1 MFCFSLLS
9 VSLSMLYI
17 LLKAPP
23 SINTPPS
30 TTQRDAGPIS
40 KLHPTFYIH
49 PWLHLVLCYMGKPPQ
64 CWERLRAGGEGAAEN
79 EMVGWHHWLNEHESE
94 QTPGD
99 SEGQGSLAHCSPRGS
114 KESDSTLTTEQ
125 QLHRLACVLD
135 DSGKVCFVTI
145 TENLWWQAR

>member
-1 MFCFSLLS
+1 
-9 VSLSMLYI
+9 MLYI

-79 EMVGWHHWLNEHESE
+79 EMVGWHH
-94 QTPGD
+94 
-99 SEGQGSLAHCSPRGS
+99 
-114 KESDSTLTTEQ
+114 
-125 QLHRLACVLD
+125 
-135 DSGKVCFVTI
+135 
-145 TENLWWQAR
+145 